1 MSQLEFR
8 GARLRVRLGCSEE
21 ERAHPQDVDLDLALR
36 FPAPPQACETDAL
49 KDTVCYADLI
59 DAARAHCREREYR
72 LLEKLAA
79 ELLARLRLEVPTE
92 VELWLRVT
100 KLYPPVPEL
109 RGGVSFSLG
118 DWDPGSG

>member
-1 MSQLEFR
+1 MSQLAFR
-8 GARLRVRLGCSEE
+8 AARLQVRLGCSSE

-36 FPAPPQACETDAL
+36 FPTPPEACETDEL

-59 DAARAHCREREYR
+59 ASARDHVSGREFR
-72 LLEKLAA
+72 LLERLAS
-79 ELLARLRLEVPTE
+79 ELLARLRRELPAETE
-92 VELWLRVT
+92 VWLRVT

-118 DWDPGSG
+118 DWEPAAL